1 MGLLSTTVKKEFLR
15 HLMARVSDFIEITI
29 SVLTE
34 RAALWLNGAGGSLV
48 SVQGKGC
55 AESTRS

>member
-1 MGLLSTTVKKEFLR
+1 
-15 HLMARVSDFIEITI
+15 MARVSDFIEITI
-29 SVLTE
+29 PVLTE